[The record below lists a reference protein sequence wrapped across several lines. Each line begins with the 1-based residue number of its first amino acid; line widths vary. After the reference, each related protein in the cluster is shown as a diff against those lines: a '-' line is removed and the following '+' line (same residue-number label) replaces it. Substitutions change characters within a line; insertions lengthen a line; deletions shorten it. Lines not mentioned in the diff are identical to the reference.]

1 MSVMVSSSVV
11 SSALP
16 TPQASGLFHSP
27 RARIVLA
34 VLFLSA
40 SILIY
45 CALGSQSSPLHLS
58 FLLGGLFGFTL
69 QRSRFCFQCMWRDW
83 LFERDPRGLYG
94 VLIALA
100 IGVVGYTL
108 IYGAWLPDPSGSRLP
123 PTAHIGPV
131 GFALA
136 VAGLAFGA
144 GMAISGSCISAHL
157 YRLAE
162 GAPAAPFA
170 LIGTVLGFWL
180 GFVTWT
186 EIYLA
191 SISESPVLWLPR
203 TLGYDGALLFA
214 LLIFALLAFILYR
227 RARDVSADAAGS
239 PIEAIFT
246 RRWPTWVGGIAVGLI
261 GTASYFRISPLGVTA
276 EIGSRSRQL
285 ADYIGFL
292 PERLDGLDTFR
303 GCATIVRDALLTN
316 NGMFVLGLVLGSA
329 VAASASGAIRF
340 ERIRLSHIL
349 RGLTGGVLL
358 GWGSLIALGCT
369 VGTLLSGIS
378 AGAVSGWVFAA
389 AALFGTT
396 IVTLIGRR
404 LQMF

>member
-1 MSVMVSSSVV
+1 MVSSGVI
-11 SSALP
+11 SSAIP
-16 TPQASGLFHSP
+16 TPQASGLFYSS
-27 RARIVLA
+27 RARSALA
-34 VLFLSA
+34 LLFLSA
-40 SILIY
+40 SVLIY
-45 CALGSQSSPLHLS
+45 FALGSQSSPLHLS
-58 FLLGGLFGFTL
+58 FLLGGLFGFSL
-69 QRSRFCFQCMWRDW
+69 QRSRFCFQCVWRDW

-100 IGVVGYTL
+100 IGVAGYTL
-108 IYGAWLPDPSGSRLP
+108 IYGAWLPDPFGTRLP

-131 GFALA
+131 GVALV

-157 YRLAE
+157 YRLSE
-162 GAPAAPFA
+162 GAPVAPFA
-170 LIGTVLGFWL
+170 LVGTVLGFWL

-186 EIYLA
+186 EIYLI

-203 TLGYDGALLFA
+203 MFGYDGALLFA
-214 LLIFALLAFILYR
+214 LLIFALIAFVLYR
-227 RARDVSADAAGS
+227 GSRHVSADPVNS
-239 PIEAIFT
+239 PFDAIFI

-261 GTASYFRISPLGVTA
+261 GVASYLRISPLGVTA

-329 VAASASGAIRF
+329 IAASASGAIRF
-340 ERIRLSHIL
+340 ERIKLSHIL
-349 RGLTGGVLL
+349 RGLTGGALL

-378 AGAVSGWVFAA
+378 AGAISGWVFAIA
-389 AALFGTT
+389 VLVGTT
-396 IVTLIGRR
+396 CVTLIGRR
-404 LQMF
+404 IRLF